1 MRTPAIAGR
10 TGPDNQ
16 LTAGL
21 ATAVV
26 VAQVLFAPAMLVAAV
41 ALVIVGR
48 AARWRP
54 HWLLLPVLT
63 ALGWLLGVPV
73 PLLQWRA
80 LAGQFPLALL
90 LGSGEAALVLWLAWW
105 RYRPTWRPGL
115 VAVARRWSSARA
127 LAAGH
132 TVTADGFALGVVA
145 GTGKLAAV
153 SWPEAA
159 RGVLLTGRDGDRL
172 SELGM
177 AATGA
182 ALRLRKAVLIL
193 DLAGVAASAVTLAR
207 SSGIPVD
214 RSPAELGRAVR
225 RRGAVVADLG
235 IIELVGLLETLHER
249 GLRADCLA
257 WITGAE
263 RLEPCWLDRMLA
275 VGPATGTA
283 LLFSSTSE
291 AWATVTAPKVQLVVA
306 EGPTQARAA
315 QRSGEF
321 TMIGVATPFVR
332 PGCLS
337 VPVTS

>member
-1 MRTPAIAGR
+1 M
-10 TGPDNQ
+10 
-16 LTAGL
+16 
-21 ATAVV
+21 
-26 VAQVLFAPAMLVAAV
+26 
-41 ALVIVGR
+41 
-48 AARWRP
+48 
-54 HWLLLPVLT
+54 
-63 ALGWLLGVPV
+63 
-73 PLLQWRA
+73 
-80 LAGQFPLALL
+80 
-90 LGSGEAALVLWLAWW
+90 
-105 RYRPTWRPGL
+105 
-115 VAVARRWSSARA
+115 RRWSSARA
-127 LAAGH
+127 LPAGH
-132 TVTADGFALGVVA
+132 TVTAGGFALGVVA

-153 SWPEAA
+153 TWLEAT

-177 AATGA
+177 AATCA

-193 DLAGVAASAVTLAR
+193 DLAGDAAGAVDLSR
-207 SSGIPVD
+207 SLGVPVD

-225 RRGAVVADLG
+225 RRSAVVADRG
-235 IIELVGLLETLHER
+235 AVELVGLLETLREH

-263 RLEPCWLDRMLA
+263 RLETCWLDRLLA

-321 TMIGVATPFVR
+321 TMIGVATPFVL